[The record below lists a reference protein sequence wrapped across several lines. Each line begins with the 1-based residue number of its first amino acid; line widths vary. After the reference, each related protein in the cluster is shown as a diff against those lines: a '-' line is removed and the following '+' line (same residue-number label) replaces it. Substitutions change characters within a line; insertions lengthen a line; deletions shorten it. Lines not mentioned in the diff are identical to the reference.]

1 MYSPEIED
9 LHRPP
14 DTNHGYTGMNRPIRS
29 PLLVVKM
36 ILPSIRS
43 LQSVKAVLGAASLA
57 LLAAPLMFSS
67 AQAQAVP
74 TERPTPPAADPGAI
88 VPLPGLNL
96 TYGDYTLVRS
106 ALIDAQSG
114 DWVTARSTAQ
124 RITDDTARKIIRW
137 LELQDRNSGA
147 SSIEISTFLN
157 TNQDWPRRDRL
168 ERRAEEALLL
178 ENTDTG
184 SLLSWFDL
192 NPPLTGEGKIRFGEA
207 LVEAGETERGR
218 EMIRG
223 GWIEH
228 DFSSA
233 REAQIIAQH
242 RNTLR
247 REDHIARLDR
257 LLWDKDA
264 TDARQMASLV
274 GADHAALAEA
284 RIRLARRSAGVDSAI
299 DAVPANLVNDP
310 GLLLERARWRRRN
323 GAPNDAVPLILR
335 APTTGEEMVRPD
347 EFWRER
353 HLHARRLI
361 KERDY
366 RTAYDLVRNHGMS
379 SGVSFAEGEWLAG
392 WIALRFLND
401 PTAAYFHFRTLAANV
416 RTPISK
422 ARAEY
427 WAGRA
432 AQADGRAADAGFY
445 YKLAAEHDTT
455 FYGQLAR
462 QSLLGGDNAIS
473 IASTGRQTPATFN
486 TSSAVAA
493 MKMLNALGEEKL
505 VTAFFYH
512 LSRYLTDA
520 GDLEAMA
527 QWLKIAGRPN
537 LAVRTAKI
545 ASRKGIELPD
555 YAYPTN
561 ALPDV
566 PSAGSPVERALAFG
580 ISRQES
586 EFNPQAVSH
595 AGARGLMQLMP
606 GTAKR
611 TANAYGLPYSKSRL
625 LTDPT
630 YNAKIGITHLGDLL
644 DEFGGSYILT
654 IAAYNAGGGRV
665 NEWIATYGDPRTP
678 GIDPIDWVEQ
688 IPFSETRNYV
698 QRVLENTQVYRARLA
713 GAPVN
718 VKLIQDLHRAGIVP
732 SAPPAA
738 VPVPPTQ

>member
-1 MYSPEIED
+1 MMPS
-9 LHRPP
+9 LTTRSARPF
-14 DTNHGYTGMNRPIRS
+14 GSFLRS
-29 PLLVVKM
+29 AALAALLVP
-36 ILPSIRS
+36 LGT
-43 LQSVKAVLGAASLA
+43 LAVH
-57 LLAAPLMFSS
+57 
-67 AQAQAVP
+67 AQAVP
-74 TERPTPPAADPGAI
+74 AQRPTPPAIDPNAT

-96 TYGDYTLVRS
+96 TYADYALVQS
-106 ALIDAQSG
+106 ALSDAQSG
-114 DWVTARSTAQ
+114 DWVTARTTAT
-124 RITDDTARKIIRW
+124 RIKDQTASKIIRW
-137 LELQDRNSGA
+137 LELQDKKSGA
-147 SSIEISTFLN
+147 SSIEITTFLN
-157 TNQDWPRRDRL
+157 ANQDWPRRDRL
-168 ERRAEEALLL
+168 ERRAEEALLA
-178 ENTDTG
+178 EKPDTG
-184 SLLSWFDL
+184 SILSWFDL
-192 NPPLTGEGKIRFGEA
+192 NPPITGDGKIRFGEA
-207 LVEAGETERGR
+207 LIEAGDTDRGR
-218 EMIRG
+218 EFVRT

-228 DFSSA
+228 DFEST
-233 REAQIIAQH
+233 REAQIIRQH

-284 RIRLARRSAGVDSAI
+284 RIRLARRSAGVDGAVN
-299 DAVPANLVNDP
+299 AVPANLANNP

-323 GAPNDAVPLILR
+323 GTPDDAVPLILS
-335 APTTGEEMVRPD
+335 APTTAEEMVRPD

-353 HLHARRLI
+353 HLHARRLL

-401 PTAAYFHFRTLAANV
+401 PTKAYFHFRTLAANV
-416 RTPISK
+416 KTPISK

-427 WAGRA
+427 WAGRS
-432 AQADGRAADAGFY
+432 AQADGRKDDAAFY
-445 YKLAAEHDTT
+445 YQRASEHDTT

-462 QSLLGGDNAIS
+462 QSLLGGVNTINIVAD
-473 IASTGRQTPATFN
+473 GRKAPATFN

-493 MKMLNALGEEKL
+493 MKMLNALGEERL

-527 QWLKIAGRPN
+527 NWLRIAGRPN

-555 YAYPTN
+555 FAYPTN
-561 ALPDV
+561 ALPNV

-630 YNAKIGITHLGDLL
+630 YNAQIGITHLGDLL

-665 NEWIATYGDPRTP
+665 NQWIATYGDPRTP

-713 GAPVN
+713 GGPVN
-718 VKLIQDLHRAGIVP
+718 VKLIQDLHRAGVVP
-732 SAPPAA
+732 SAPPAS
-738 VPVPPTQ
+738 VPAPATQ